1 MSRTCGFLVEGI
13 RLVSLEAIYD
23 DINSERITF
32 GPHLIQRM
40 WENGLSIDQVL
51 DTILTGRMNKKEKD
65 ERSHGKFTKYTIS
78 KHNIV
83 VVVKDCKPAFIITA
97 NRR

>member
-1 MSRTCGFLVEGI
+1 MSLKTI
-13 RLVSLEAIYD
+13 YNDIYLE
-23 DINSERITF
+23 RVTF

-40 WENGLSIDQVL
+40 WENGISIDQVL
-51 DTILTGRMNKKEKD
+51 DTILTGTINKREKD
-65 ERSHGKFTKYTIS
+65 ERSHGKFIKFTITKRD
-78 KHNIV
+78 IV

>member
-1 MSRTCGFLVEGI
+1 MSIETICE
-13 RLVSLEAIYD
+13 

-40 WENGLSIDQVL
+40 WENGISIDQVL
-51 DTILTGRMNKKEKD
+51 DTILTGTVNKKEKNK
-65 ERSHGKFTKYTIS
+65 RSHGKFIKFTIS
-78 KHNIV
+78 KGDTV
-83 VVVKDCKPAFIITA
+83 VVVKDCNPAFIITA

>member
-1 MSRTCGFLVEGI
+1 MSIETICE
-13 RLVSLEAIYD
+13 

-40 WENGLSIDQVL
+40 WENGISIAQVL
-51 DTILTGRMNKKEKD
+51 DTILTGTVNKKEKN
-65 ERSHGKFTKYTIS
+65 EYSHGKFTKFTIS
-78 KHNIV
+78 KGNIV
-83 VVVKDCKPAFIITA
+83 VVVKDCRPAFVITA